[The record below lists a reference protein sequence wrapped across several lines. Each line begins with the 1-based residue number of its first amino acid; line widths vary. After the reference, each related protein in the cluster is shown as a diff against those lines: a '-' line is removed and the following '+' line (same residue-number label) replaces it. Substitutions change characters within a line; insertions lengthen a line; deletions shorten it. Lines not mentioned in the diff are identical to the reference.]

1 MNSNNF
7 FFKNIFS
14 LKYNNEVDETIYYD
28 EECISKCYPKNE
40 LFYGIMDGYPL
51 IFNKEKCS
59 ILSKTKEGEVT
70 KDCKSNNFTENI
82 DENDNLLNILINN
95 SYSYL
100 NNVYNLKTY
109 DDILNFLEINIKEL
123 PLLTQKRI
131 LNCIYC
137 AYINY
142 SEFPNKKYVFKV
154 KNILNLIF
162 NLKINSKKIYNK
174 IIKLKNNNKYKENN
188 DIFQYLYFK
197 FNNKE

>member
-1 MNSNNF
+1 MNSDNF
-7 FFKNIFS
+7 FFEKIFY

-40 LFYGIMDGYPL
+40 LFYGIIDNLPY
-51 IFNKEKCS
+51 IFDKEKCS
-59 ILSKTKEGEVT
+59 ILPINNLETKE
-70 KDCKSNNFTENI
+70 CKSNNFLNNI
-82 DENDNLLNILINN
+82 DDNDNLLNILLNN
-95 SYSYL
+95 SYSFL
-100 NNVYNLKTY
+100 NNIYNLKTY
-109 DDILNFLEINIKEL
+109 DDVLNFLEMNIKEL

-154 KNILNLIF
+154 KNILNLIY

-188 DIFQYLYFK
+188 DIFQYLYSK